1 LFLPK
6 AALEHWMRDYYFDCE
21 IDLGSS
27 GVYAYD
33 FGEVARLAGIKP
45 DDLYQ
50 VVLNDSLTV
59 GSLPLRQALADRYG
73 NGDAESVMTAN
84 GSNEMLFHLLS
95 TLLEAGDE
103 VIALEPIYHALDAVA
118 ISKSCHIK
126 RWNMSESEDFRVC
139 FDELGRL
146 VTDKTKLIA
155 VNFPHNPT
163 GVSITA
169 EQQKQLI
176 DIAES
181 VDAFL
186 VWDAAFDELVAGE
199 PLRNPFLS
207 YHKAISVGTLSKC
220 YGMPGLRV
228 GWCFANKDV
237 IQKSVG
243 LRDYTTLYISP
254 IIELIATKVIENADV
269 FIGKRK
275 MEVTENKAILE
286 KWLIGHQGAVSWS
299 VPQGGV
305 SCLIQINGVSNMDDF
320 CRAFADKYSVMLV
333 PGSCFGKK
341 TYARLGY
348 GESTD
353 KFVKGLEYLTTF
365 INEYEKK
372 TDL

>member
-1 LFLPK
+1 MLPK

-33 FGEVARLAGIKP
+33 FGEVARLAGIQP
-45 DDLYQ
+45 DDLHK
-50 VVLNDSLTV
+50 VVLDDSLTV

-118 ISKSCHIK
+118 ISKPCHIK
-126 RWNMSESEDFRVC
+126 RWNMPESEDFRVSL
-139 FDELGRL
+139 DELKRL
-146 VTDKTKLIA
+146 VTEKTKLIA

-186 VWDAAFDELVAGE
+186 VWDAAFDELVSGE
-199 PLRNPFLS
+199 PLKNPFLS

-275 MEVTENKAILE
+275 MEVAENKAILK
-286 KWLIGHQGAVSWS
+286 KWLTRHQGSVSWS

-305 SCLIQINGVSNMDDF
+305 SCLIQINGVGNMDDF
-320 CRAFADKYSVMLV
+320 CRSFADKYSVMLV

-365 INEYEKK
+365 INEYRKK